1 MTDKLKIKNK
11 EIAVPG
17 EVLAEGMGFVPSKGI
32 RRVKD
37 NLIAEQLGMI
47 SVEGKVIKLI
57 PLTGAYIPKIG
68 DKIIAKVIDVLM
80 TGWRM
85 ETRSPYSAV
94 LSMKDAS
101 SDFIQ
106 RGADLTQY
114 FALGDYVLTKIVN
127 VTSQKLV
134 DVSMKGPGLRK
145 IRGGRIIKVNPHK
158 VPRVI
163 GKEGSMVV
171 MIKQATGCNMLVGQN
186 GLIWIDGTPEAEVIA
201 EKAVLKINAE
211 AHLAGLTDRI
221 KEFLEKHGTP
231 AKEAPEFQNKSS
243 EKIVKKKIT
252 EGGKNESKK

>member
-1 MTDKLKIKNK
+1 MADKLKIKNR

-17 EVLAEGMGFVPSKGI
+17 EVLAEGMGFVPSRGI

-37 NLIAEQLGMI
+37 KLMAEQLGMI
-47 SVEGKVIKLI
+47 SIEGKVIKLI
-57 PLTGAYIPKIG
+57 PLTGVYIPKIG
-68 DKIIAKVIDVLM
+68 DKIVAKVIDVLM

-85 ETRSPYSAV
+85 DTRSPYSAV

-114 FALGDYVLTKIVN
+114 FALGDYVLTKITN

-134 DVSMKGPGLRK
+134 DISMKGPGLRK
-145 IRGGRIIKVNPHK
+145 LHGGRIIEVNPHK

-171 MIKQATGCNMLVGQN
+171 MIKQATGCNILVGQN
-186 GLIWIDGTPEAEVIA
+186 GRIWIDGEPEQEVIA
-201 EKAVLKINAE
+201 EKAIMKINSE
-211 AHLAGLTDRI
+211 AHLSGLTDRI
-221 KEFLEKHGTP
+221 KEFLEKET
-231 AKEAPEFQNKSS
+231 
-243 EKIVKKKIT
+243 KKKIT
-252 EGGKNESKK
+252 QGEKNESKK

>member
-17 EVLAEGMGFVPSKGI
+17 EVLAEGMGYVPSRGI
-32 RRVKD
+32 RRADDK
-37 NLIAEQLGMI
+37 LIAEQLGMI
-47 SVEGKVIKLI
+47 SIEGKVIKLI
-57 PLTGAYIPKIG
+57 PLTGVYIPKVG

-80 TGWRM
+80 TGWRLD
-85 ETRSPYSAV
+85 TRSPYSAV
-94 LSMKDAS
+94 LSMKDATS
-101 SDFIQ
+101 EFIQ

-114 FALGDYVLTKIVN
+114 FALGDFVLTKITN

-145 IRGGRIIKVNPHK
+145 LRGGRIVKVNPHK

-171 MIKQATGCNMLVGQN
+171 MLKQATGCNIMVGQN

-201 EKAVLKINAE
+201 EKAIIKIESE
-211 AHLAGLTDRI
+211 AHLSGLTDRI
-221 KEFLEKHGTP
+221 KAFLEKQGV
-231 AKEAPEFQNKSS
+231 KVAPEQKKAPVK
-243 EKIVKKKIT
+243 EIKKKIT
-252 EGGKNESKK
+252 GGKK

>member
-32 RRVKD
+32 RREKD
-37 NLIAEQLGMI
+37 KLIAEQVGMI
-47 SVEGKVIKLI
+47 SIEGKVIKLI
-57 PLTGAYIPKIG
+57 PLRGVYIPKVG
-68 DKIIAKVIDVLM
+68 DKVIAKVIDVLM
-80 TGWRM
+80 TGWRLDI
-85 ETRSPYSAV
+85 RGPYSAV
-94 LSMKDAS
+94 LSMKDAT

-114 FALGDYVLTKIVN
+114 FALGDYVLTKITN

-145 IRGGRIIKVNPHK
+145 LRGGRILKVNSHK

-171 MIKQATGCNMLVGQN
+171 MLKQATGCNILVGQN
-186 GLIWIDGTPEAEVIA
+186 GWIWIDGEPKQEVLA
-201 EKAVLKINAE
+201 EKAIMKIESE
-211 AHLAGLTDRI
+211 AHLSGLTDRI
-221 KEFLEKHGTP
+221 KDFLEKQT
-231 AKEAPEFQNKSS
+231 
-243 EKIVKKKIT
+243 KKKIT
-252 EGGKNESKK
+252 LEGGKNENKK

>member
-1 MTDKLKIKNK
+1 MADKLKIKNR

-17 EVLAEGMGFVPSKGI
+17 EVLAEGMGFVPSRGI

-37 NLIAEQLGMI
+37 KLMAEQLGMI
-47 SVEGKVIKLI
+47 SIEGKVIKLI
-57 PLTGAYIPKIG
+57 PLTGVYIPKVG
-68 DKIIAKVIDVLM
+68 DKIVAKVIDVLM
-80 TGWRM
+80 TGWRLD
-85 ETRSPYSAV
+85 TRSPYSAV

-114 FALGDYVLTKIVN
+114 FALGDYVLTKITN

-145 IRGGRIIKVNPHK
+145 LHGGRIIEVNPHK

-171 MIKQATGCNMLVGQN
+171 MIKQATGCNILVGQN
-186 GLIWIDGTPEAEVIA
+186 GRIWIDGEPEQEVIA
-201 EKAVLKINAE
+201 EKAIMKINSE
-211 AHLAGLTDRI
+211 AHLSGLTDRI
-221 KEFLEKHGTP
+221 KEFLEKET
-231 AKEAPEFQNKSS
+231 
-243 EKIVKKKIT
+243 KKKIT
-252 EGGKNESKK
+252 QGEKNESKK